1 MLYAEKDYRQ
11 WLRQAG
17 FPRVSLQRLPLEHGL
32 FTAVK

>member
-17 FPRVSLQRLPLEHGL
+17 FGSVSLQRLALEHGL
-32 FTAVK
+32 FTAIR